1 MVLAG
6 LYGFFML
13 FMGFMLVPSDFPV
26 WLRWTYNVAFHTY
39 SWRTFMHNEFC
50 CQEDVTFEGPYQTG
64 QDVLDAFE
72 IGDVNREHDMVVLAG
87 YGLIIHL
94 VSFVVLYLRYN
105 AFHGKLV
112 RPKCQIPRQA
122 EAATIP
128 EQRCG
133 CSRCFT

>member
-1 MVLAG
+1 
-6 LYGFFML
+6 
-13 FMGFMLVPSDFPV
+13 
-26 WLRWTYNVAFHTY
+26 
-39 SWRTFMHNEFC
+39 MHNEFC

-72 IGDVNREHDMVVLAG
+72 IGDVNREHDMLVLAG

-128 EQRCG
+128 EQAAAAVDA
-133 CSRCFT
+133 SLETISQMSFVA